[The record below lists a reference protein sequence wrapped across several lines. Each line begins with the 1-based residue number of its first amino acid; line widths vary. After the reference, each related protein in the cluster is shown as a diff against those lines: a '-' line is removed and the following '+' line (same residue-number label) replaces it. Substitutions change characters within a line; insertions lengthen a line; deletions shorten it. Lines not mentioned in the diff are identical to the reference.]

1 MKPFDLNEYYS
12 GSKEN
17 PLYLKNKALHFQW
30 KKFIEGSADFDPD
43 LVSPETLQEWN
54 QCRALKI
61 DPLKNLT
68 QTGLFA
74 DALQEKLAENMALI
88 NISQPFLHRLFQFF
102 KDFSYAVGLFDREGY
117 VLKVIT
123 EEKYLMNNRMFN
135 FLPGSVWNY
144 ATSGNSG
151 LACVLDQAKPRQIIG
166 ANHYLKIL
174 HFVAASAAPILDA
187 EGKLLGG
194 IIVTTFYTDSHPHTL
209 GMVATAA
216 QAIENEWRAQKKLLK
231 GKTHFNETGIAAS
244 LQKAMLSALP
254 EALIVLGHDGVIT
267 TANEKARLL
276 FGLNVMQ
283 AVPVTLSSFFNDAQ
297 NRPFLAAALE
307 GESVVNREVRIR
319 TSQGEGDYFLSC
331 KNVLLSGGEIAG
343 RMLMLSDKKTTLSQV
358 SHLIG
363 ARAKCTFDDLCGQGE
378 SFQRILDPA
387 RAVSQSDS
395 PVLLQGESGTGKSV
409 LASAIHHASS
419 RRDNPFL
426 TVSLADIPREWLA
439 CELFGDEGAAAGLN
453 TGATPGKV
461 ELADGGTIFLDE
473 IAEAPLEVQDIILGL
488 LKEKSFIRP
497 GGAQSHTA
505 NVRLI
510 FATTRDLLI
519 EVHRGHFRA
528 ELYNQI
534 NRCHLKL
541 PPLRERPDDLLPLV
555 KKFLAGFSSCTGK
568 MLRGADE
575 TVLEMFRKYRWPG
588 NIRELRRVI
597 EHMAHSAASGL
608 LTMEA
613 LPPELLDP
621 TSAYRRHRE
630 FVSPEETE
638 KSLISHLLTLKF
650 PKKDIARELNISR
663 AHLYRKMKK
672 FGLTEPGAPE

>member
-30 KKFIEGSADFDPD
+30 KKFIQGSADFDPD
-43 LVSPETLQEWN
+43 LVPPETLQEWN

-74 DALQEKLAENMALI
+74 DALQEKLAENMALV

-117 VLKVIT
+117 LLKVIT

-135 FLPGSVWNY
+135 FLPGSLWNY
-144 ATSGNSG
+144 ETSGNSG
-151 LACVLDQAKPRQIIG
+151 LACILDLAKPRQIIG

-174 HFVAASAAPILDA
+174 HFVSASAAPILDA

-194 IIVTTFYTDSHPHTL
+194 IIVNTFYTDSHPHTL

-231 GKTHFNETGIAAS
+231 GKTHLNETGIATS
-244 LQKAMLSALP
+244 LHKAMLSALP
-254 EALIVLGHDGVIT
+254 EALIVVSNDGVIT
-267 TANEKARLL
+267 TVNEKARRL

-283 AVPVTLSSFFNDAQ
+283 AVPVTLTSFFNDAE
-297 NRPFLAAALE
+297 NRAFLTAALE
-307 GESVVNREVRIR
+307 GESVVSREVLIR
-319 TSQGEGDYFLSC
+319 TSQGAGDYFLTC
-331 KNVLLSGGEIAG
+331 KNVVLSGGEIAG
-343 RMLMLSDKKTTLSQV
+343 RMLMLSEKTTTLSEV

-395 PVLLQGESGTGKSV
+395 PVLLEGESGTGKSV
-409 LASAIHHASS
+409 LASAIHNESP
-419 RRDNPFL
+419 RKNNPL
-426 TVSLADIPREWLA
+426 INVSLADIPREWLA
-439 CELFGDEGAAAGLN
+439 CELFGDEGASAGLN
-453 TGATPGKV
+453 AGATLGKV

-473 IAEAPLEVQDIILGL
+473 IAEAPLEVQDKILGL
-488 LKEKSFIRP
+488 LRDKSFIRP
-497 GGAQSHTA
+497 GGARRHTVD
-505 NVRLI
+505 VRMI

-528 ELYNQI
+528 ALYNQL
-534 NRCHLKL
+534 NRCHLRL
-541 PPLRERPDDLLPLV
+541 TPLRERPDDLLPLV
-555 KKFLAGFSSCTGK
+555 AKFLSAYSSRTGK

-575 TVLEMFRKYRWPG
+575 AVLEMFRKYRWPG
-588 NIRELRRVI
+588 NIRELRQVI
-597 EHMAHSAASGL
+597 ERMAHSASAGL
-608 LTMEA
+608 LTLEA

-621 TSAYRRHRE
+621 MSAYRRSRD

-672 FGLTEPGAPE
+672 FGLNEGSAQE